1 MSICIVYRF
10 WFHSLL
16 ILRNFFKWLKKNIYS
31 TFFSFIYIVFNLFR
45 FFKYLRRKHFFFF
58 FNQKEAKLRFALVLV
73 ITYYIKL
80 LFVENIVYS
89 VKLCSDWLTCKR
101 TVAILFKEVLI
112 FFFFF
117 FWQKPYSINLLLLLY
132 MHKKGPINRH
142 ALSYFVFF
150 FFIVSEKINQHA
162 SFFALTKTNLF
173 MLLIN
178 LLRLKLEYKLVFFL

>member
-58 FNQKEAKLRFALVLV
+58 NQKEAKLRFALVLA

-112 FFFFF
+112 FLFYFFDRNHIVLI
-117 FWQKPYSINLLLLLY
+117 YDYYICIE
-132 MHKKGPINRH
+132 KG
-142 ALSYFVFF
+142 
-150 FFIVSEKINQHA
+150 Q
-162 SFFALTKTNLF
+162 LTD
-173 MLLIN
+173 ML
-178 LLRLKLEYKLVFFL
+178 